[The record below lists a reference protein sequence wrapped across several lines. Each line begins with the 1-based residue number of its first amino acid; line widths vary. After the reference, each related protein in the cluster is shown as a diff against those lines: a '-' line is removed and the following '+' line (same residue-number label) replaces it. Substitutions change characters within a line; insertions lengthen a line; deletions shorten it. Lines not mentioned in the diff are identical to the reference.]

1 MPVSRA
7 TQEQLPRHRGHRE
20 KFRIVNCAPG
30 SVNKVNLCVLCATC
44 MDALMSRSYG
54 CERVTSVVNFLYRYI
69 RCLNSL
75 LKNSRNSVLNI
86 STNIKNY
93 AKTQPMNN
101 NKLLVVEDDPG
112 LQSQIRW
119 CFENYDVCRNI

>member
-1 MPVSRA
+1 
-7 TQEQLPRHRGHRE
+7 
-20 KFRIVNCAPG
+20 
-30 SVNKVNLCVLCATC
+30 
-44 MDALMSRSYG
+44 MSRSYG

-119 CFENYDVCRNI
+119 CFENYDVLLANI